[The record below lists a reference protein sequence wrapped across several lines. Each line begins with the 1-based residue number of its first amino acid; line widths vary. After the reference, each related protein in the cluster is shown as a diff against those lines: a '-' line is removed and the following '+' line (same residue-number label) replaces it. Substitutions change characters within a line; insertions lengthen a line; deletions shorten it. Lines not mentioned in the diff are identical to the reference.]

1 MGISFGLIEFPKLD
15 KKAKL
20 VIIFLA
26 YTCISYL
33 INDGIVSGILPYENQ
48 FFDKICQ
55 FLIYIPYFIY
65 IEIKNKKHS
74 YKVEEEEEDILNQRR
89 VNTFKNINFTR
100 KDKIILIIMIIV
112 DILNDSFYTIFDE
125 RINPSNGSFAWLN
138 ILLICTL
145 IFSFF
150 YSNQIYYK
158 HRLLSLFII
167 IVLTSIVDVF
177 KIVNNKDD
185 YKLSTKNVI
194 IIVILTIMDAIEICY
209 KNYLLGNKNFRIEI
223 VSFSFGFIIFLSFII
238 LMIMQ
243 YYIGD
248 SMFFNEH
255 PDFVNFGYKTLKDW
269 GKIFFSFIVNSIDFF
284 LYYKILKEFSP
295 FHVNLS
301 YIICRYLPNIQD
313 SYTETNKTLLLII
326 FSIFFIIVFLCFLV
340 FLEIMELNF
349 CNLNF
354 YTRRNIL
361 KREQKEK
368 EDLTLGIEDDISSE
382 EGKKSL
388 NKNSKLENEE
398 YYFNLNVIEPENQ
411 INFSSQ

>member
-48 FFDKICQ
+48 FFDKLCQ

-74 YKVEEEEEDILNQRR
+74 YKVEEEEDILNQRR

-382 EGKKSL
+382 EGKKSI